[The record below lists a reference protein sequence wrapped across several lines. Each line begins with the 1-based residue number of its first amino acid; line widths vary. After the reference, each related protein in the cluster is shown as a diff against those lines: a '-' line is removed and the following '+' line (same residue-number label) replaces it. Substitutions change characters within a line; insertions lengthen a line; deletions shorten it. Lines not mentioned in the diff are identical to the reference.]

1 MRVLSPYEQNHLR
14 RHGIDPEIIDQYGEM
29 PVEYITGFAEFYG
42 REFVVN
48 RHVMIPR
55 VETKRLIDLAL
66 KHCVSLPS
74 SFGPHPSAL
83 SFADVGCGSGCI
95 GITLYLELETRGM
108 KPEAYLSD
116 ISEEAIR
123 VTYENMRRHCE
134 RPKGVWQS
142 QRLAQIATSK
152 TLIEP
157 ETLRAEWPRNDE
169 TNIHLLVSD
178 LFENYSKDSKFD
190 LIVANLPY
198 IPSSRIATLSASVRD
213 YEPHLALDGGPD
225 GLSVINKFFTQAP
238 QYLKKGGFI
247 IIEVDES
254 YRTEQLKQLEKGSD
268 LPERSEPSYSIVVH
282 KDQFGKNRYFVL
294 KRLYSYEFCT
304 SAQ

>member
-1 MRVLSPYEQNHLR
+1 MRQLSPYEQNHLH
-14 RHGIDPEIIDQYGEM
+14 RHGVDPETIDQYGQM

-48 RHVMIPR
+48 PHVMIPR
-55 VETKRLIDLAL
+55 VETKRLIDLTL

-83 SFADVGCGSGCI
+83 SFTDVGCGSGCI
-95 GITLYLELETRGM
+95 GITLYLELETRGV

-123 VTYENMRRHCE
+123 VAKQN
-134 RPKGVWQS
+134 VD
-142 QRLAQIATSK
+142 RLVSK
-152 TLIEP
+152 P
-157 ETLRAEWPRNDE
+157 HR
-169 TNIHLLVSD
+169 IHLLQSNLLND
-178 LFENYSKDSKFD
+178 YEPSNHRPHSQFD

-198 IPSSRIATLSASVRD
+198 IPSKRFTSLPASVRD

-225 GLSVINKFFTQAP
+225 GLSVIRKFITQAP
-238 QYLKKGGFI
+238 QYLKKNGCI
-247 IIEVDES
+247 IIEIDES
-254 YRTEQLKQLEKGSD
+254 HQPKQLKQLEKGSD
-268 LPERSEPSYSIVVH
+268 LQERSDPSYSIVVR

-294 KRLYSYEFCT
+294 KRL
-304 SAQ
+304 